1 MFNSY
6 QILELP
12 DTSFTRSISNPE
24 AVMRRRR
31 QQKLEKKLQQF
42 RSKDGGPDTGGTL
55 KIYGDSLRKDV
66 PYKTLLL
73 SVRETAGQV
82 VSEMLEKYG
91 IDKREAPNFCLVQSN
106 LSMPDDGGEGHVVG
120 GGTTREYIL
129 EEDECPLNILMN
141 HQSNKGGAIT
151 FHVKRRPMDKQI
163 RRKKE
168 RKMMAESL
176 PFLLELT
183 PDGGDRIVR
192 LQMSVTE
199 IGTEVGVGGVR
210 LPGLLPRHCLIAH
223 TEGAVTVTPSSPQA
237 EVIVN
242 NQRATE
248 TTILQHGSVV
258 KLANTVWRFLDPA
271 SMENPRLSQAT
282 LPNMSIHGSTATLPG
297 QEHFQDGM
305 RSTSSNYVS
314 FSAGQNRGKD
324 AILPAVLEFR
334 EETERGFFNALTFG
348 LDPSTINFKLAP
360 TYTIYMATRF
370 RASTHYKPELVPEE
384 RAVRL
389 TDMLNRLAAMIL
401 AVIQQSP
408 APHQA
413 PTLSFWMANASE
425 LLHFLKSDRHIT
437 AFSLQAQDVLADAV
451 HFAFK
456 QLVISLQADLE
467 VALPN
472 FLSENDGEADQSTN
486 GIISVFSSA
495 MGLLRKCRVNAAL
508 TIQLF
513 SQLFHFVNMW
523 SFNAIVTDQQFGPRR
538 INYCTHTWGLRI
550 KRRLAKVEIWAEKQG
565 LELAADCHLAR
576 ITQAAHLLQASKST
590 PEDIATLSS
599 TCFKLNSLQLEPLLS
614 RYQPAEHE
622 APISKELIQTIVRVA
637 RNTVDQLTEKEGRQV
652 RLEEDF
658 VLQLPFLLPEDNY
671 SCDII
676 RGVPGGLVEFINPL
690 QRHGLCF
697 MTPQPTSS
705 GFWTIYLDTPP
716 PLTPAPRSPSEV
728 SQATFNP
735 GEMNMT
741 DVRQGGPGG
750 HQDLGE
756 PHDQPEILT
765 IRLSKTNGMGLSIV
779 AAKGNRNEKLG
790 IYIKAVVEGGAA
802 WQDGRLEAGDH
813 LLAVDGNS
821 LVGITQER
829 AAQLMMSTGPVV
841 TLQVAKQGAFFH
853 GLDQLLSQPSPVT
866 TRHNSEQQL
875 SQQDRR
881 KLGHPGPHTGPHTG
895 PQPQQGPP
903 PVLPSRIAQSKS
915 APSLHQELP
924 PNDFQHNYQN
934 QEWLHTQM
942 APRNL
947 PPGAG
952 SRSSS
957 VQNIPGPGVRP
968 ILSNQDVGGFYQ
980 NLHPPEATAMK
991 QRPRFGSQSSLNGP
1005 PMLAGSRPL
1014 INHYPGNMTPQHMEH
1029 GAMMVRYPGP
1039 HVPTPLSSN
1048 GPEKPQRQF
1057 SYEMEPHP
1065 SQRPETERL
1074 SQNRVRFQDPQV
1086 LTQVFLQDDLI
1097 NSSYFR
1103 RNLSFLTKEMDIP
1116 PLRRIPGRVPRL
1128 CTT

>member
-1 MFNSY
+1 MKWKFG
-6 QILELP
+6 IE
-12 DTSFTRSISNPE
+12 
-24 AVMRRRR
+24 
-31 QQKLEKKLQQF
+31 
-42 RSKDGGPDTGGTL
+42 
-55 KIYGDSLRKDV
+55 
-66 PYKTLLL
+66 
-73 SVRETAGQV
+73 
-82 VSEMLEKYG
+82 VS
-91 IDKREAPNFCLVQSN
+91 
-106 LSMPDDGGEGHVVG
+106 
-120 GGTTREYIL
+120 
-129 EEDECPLNILMN
+129 
-141 HQSNKGGAIT
+141 
-151 FHVKRRPMDKQI
+151 
-163 RRKKE
+163 
-168 RKMMAESL
+168 
-176 PFLLELT
+176 
-183 PDGGDRIVR
+183 
-192 LQMSVTE
+192 
-199 IGTEVGVGGVR
+199 VGGVR

-389 TDMLNRLAAMIL
+389 TEMLNRLAAMIL

-523 SFNAIVTDQQFGPRR
+523 TFNILVTDQQLGLHRV
-538 INYCTHTWGLRI
+538 NYCTHTWGLRL
-550 KRRLAKVEIWAEKQG
+550 KRRLHRVELWAEKQG

-576 ITQAAHLLQASKST
+576 IQQAAHLLQARKT
-590 PEDIATLSS
+590 TAEDIATLSS
-599 TCFKLNSLQLEPLLS
+599 TCFKLNSLQLESLLS

-676 RGVPGGLVEFINPL
+676 RGVHSGLVEFINPL

-741 DVRQGGPGG
+741 DVRQVGPGG

-813 LLAVDGNS
+813 LLGVDGNS

-841 TLQVAKQGAFFH
+841 TLQVAKQGAFFY

-866 TRHNSEQQL
+866 TRPNSEQQL

-881 KLGHPGPHTGPHTG
+881 KLGHPGPHTG

-1014 INHYPGNMTPQHMEH
+1014 MNHYPGNMTPQHMEH

-1074 SQNRVRFQDPQV
+1074 SQNRVRFQDPQEEPV
-1086 LTQVFLQDDLI
+1086 ISNKRNGHPTIEENPGESSSALHTMTASPPPLPNSPPPMETPPPPAPGTHRLDMLLGNTKPKAEATTRSKKVSFMAEEVSVSKFEYNDEDLDEVTETDDEQDKNENDFKQENLEKMQEDPNVFLNEAENLLAGGLGKI
-1097 NSSYFR
+1097 ELSSVSTGHTPSVIGTQEVYR
-1103 RNLSFLTKEMDIP
+1103 DPRSRMLLEQQERKLSGPKPTDGSKLSFQKNET
-1116 PLRRIPGRVPRL
+1116 L
-1128 CTT
+1128 CARGWGDNSEGQS